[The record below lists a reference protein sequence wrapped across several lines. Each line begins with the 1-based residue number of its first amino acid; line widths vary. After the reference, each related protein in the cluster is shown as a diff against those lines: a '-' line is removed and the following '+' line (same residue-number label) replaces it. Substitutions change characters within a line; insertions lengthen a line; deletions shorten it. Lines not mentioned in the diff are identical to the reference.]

1 MTRFIGGA
9 LLLLATLPILAQE
22 AEPAPAK
29 PQWRFR
35 TRFELRGN
43 YRSSNE
49 EKVQLRFPFPPD
61 FLPVGQK
68 FGFEETVNQ
77 GSHAELSVIQLR
89 LDAEYGKLFA
99 AHAQIHAI
107 DKYRRNPTSDD
118 KKFDADEMYLRL
130 GPKPDILDRPDGTS
144 FFIQAGKFPHMER
157 QPIRMLES
165 YGL

>member
-1 MTRFIGGA
+1 MMTRRFIAGVA
-9 LLLLATLPILAQE
+9 LLLATTSLIAQE
-22 AEPAPAK
+22 SESPKPA

-35 TRFELRGN
+35 TRLELRAN
-43 YRSSNE
+43 YRDSNE

-77 GSHAELSVIQLR
+77 GSHPELSVIQLR

-107 DKYRRNPTSDD
+107 DKYRRNPTSED

-144 FFIQAGKFPHMER
+144 FFIQAGKFAHMER
-157 QPIRMLES
+157 QPIR
-165 YGL
+165 